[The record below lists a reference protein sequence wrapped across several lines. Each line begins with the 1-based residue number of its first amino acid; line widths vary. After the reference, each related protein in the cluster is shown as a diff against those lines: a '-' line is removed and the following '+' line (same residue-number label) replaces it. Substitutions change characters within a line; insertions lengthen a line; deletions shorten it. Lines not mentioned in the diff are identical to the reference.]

1 MYCQGFALALAC
13 ALVKGAAAV
22 KTKNFIYIV
31 PDGYGISSQVLARD
45 FYSITNGEG
54 TVAQPNTAALGVD
67 NIVIGSVKTQ
77 ASDNLVTDS
86 AASGTAFAAGIK
98 TYNGAISVNDD
109 GLPVASVLEAAYLD
123 GLKTGLVVTSRITHA
138 TPAVYSAHVLHR
150 DSENEIA
157 AQQIGKAHPFGRFVD
172 ILIGGGRQQYLPTSE
187 GGARD
192 DGVNLINWAI
202 EKGYTYAADKS
213 DFTEVQ
219 TDGKLPLPFLGLF
232 TSSHLTYEVDRD
244 IEKEPSLLETTKA
257 AVDTLEDAVKD
268 SDKGYFLMVEA
279 SRIDHAAHSND
290 ATSHLHE
297 ILVFNEVMHYLK
309 EYVDAHPD
317 TQILSAADHEC
328 GGLTLID
335 GYDPTSLAKGQSS
348 GEKAARSLEA
358 YTGNDHAGLL
368 RDTILPGMGL
378 SKYTDETVEHLA
390 RKHASS
396 GSEAVGRDLVERFAA
411 EAGINWSTGGHS
423 AADVVLHGYAGESQ
437 EDLRKEIGGFRDNTE
452 LPQYVA
458 KSLGLD
464 LAAATQK
471 LRSNGTEWVQKRSML
486 TEIKKRANEA
496 ARAHS
501 HESWLN

>member
-1 MYCQGFALALAC
+1 MYCQGFALAFAC
-13 ALVKGAAAV
+13 ALVKTAAAV

-54 TVAQPNTAALGVD
+54 TVARPNTAALGVD

-213 DFTEVQ
+213 DFTE
-219 TDGKLPLPFLGLF
+219 
-232 TSSHLTYEVDRD
+232 
-244 IEKEPSLLETTKA
+244 EPSLLETTKA

-348 GEKAARSLEA
+348 GENAARALEA
-358 YTGNDHAGLL
+358 YNGNDPASLL

-378 SKYTDETVEHLA
+378 SKYTDETVESLVK
-390 RKHASS
+390 KHASS

-437 EDLRKEIGGFRDNTE
+437 AELRKEIGGFRDNTE